1 AGALTRDSTSKS
13 FELFARRTFPSMTDS
28 GVFWQAA
35 SSNIEKARKIK
46 ADFFTKNI
54 PFPAAESGF

>member
-1 AGALTRDSTSKS
+1 
-13 FELFARRTFPSMTDS
+13 MTDS

-46 ADFFTKNI
+46 ADFCKKI
-54 PFPAAESGF
+54 SPFPPPKAAFNRIKFGRKIPAKIAFGKS